1 MSQRHTGHE
10 VTIEAP
16 ADVVYDIVADV
27 GRWPYAFPP
36 TLHAERVE
44 LVGRDERIRIWAL
57 ANGEVKSW
65 HSRRVL
71 DPDRRRVSFRQEVPA
86 APVAAM
92 SGEWILRPLDGDRT
106 HVTLTHDY
114 RAVDDDPAGLDWI
127 DRAVDR
133 NSTSELAA
141 LARAATAPAGQA
153 LDFTDSVEVKGS
165 VADVYEFLYRADAW
179 PERLPHVARVA
190 LTEETPGVQTLE
202 MDTGSPD
209 GSTHTT
215 RSVRICWPAGRI
227 VYKQTELP
235 ALLGVHTG
243 EWRLTGGPEVVVAS
257 SRHVV
262 RIDPT
267 AVPAVL
273 GPDATVDEAAAKVR
287 AALSTNSLTTLRAAK
302 AYAEERR
309 DG

>member
-1 MSQRHTGHE
+1 MRLVLRGDDGYE
-10 VTIEAP
+10 EARVGRVFNARRPDRYP
-16 ADVVYDIVADV
+16 AAVLLAADDNDVVTGVKLA
-27 GRWPYAFPP
+27 R
-36 TLHAERVE
+36 ER
-44 LVGRDERIRIWAL
+44 GW
-57 ANGEVKSW
+57 
-65 HSRRVL
+65 
-71 DPDRRRVSFRQEVPA
+71 RVSVRSGGHSWA
-86 APVAAM
+86 AWSVRDDALLIDLGA
-92 SGEWILRPLDGDRT
+92 
-106 HVTLTHDY
+106 LT
-114 RAVDDDPAGLDWI
+114 AVDYDPAGLDWI

>member
-1 MSQRHTGHE
+1 VSQRHTRHE

-16 ADVVYDIVADV
+16 TDVVYDIVADV
-27 GRWPYAFPP
+27 RRWPYTFPP
-36 TLHAERVE
+36 TIHAERTE
-44 LVGRDERIRIWAL
+44 LAGRDERIRIWAL
-57 ANGEVKSW
+57 ANGEAKSW

-71 DPDRRRVSFRQEVPA
+71 DPDRRRVSFRQEVSTP
-86 APVAAM
+86 PVAAM
-92 SGEWILRPLDGDRT
+92 SGEWILRPLDGHRT

-141 LARAATAPAGQA
+141 LAAAAAAPAGQV

-165 VADVYEFLYRADAW
+165 AADVYEFLYRADAW

-190 LTEETPGVQTLE
+190 LTENTPGVQVLE
-202 MDTGSPD
+202 LDTGTAD

-215 RSVRICWPAGRI
+215 RSVRICWPEGRI
-227 VYKQTELP
+227 VYKQTGLP
-235 ALLGVHTG
+235 ALLSVHTG
-243 EWRLTGGPEVVVAS
+243 EWLLTGGPEVVVAS

-262 RIDPT
+262 RIEPT
-267 AVPAVL
+267 AVPTVL
-273 GPDATVDEAAAKVR
+273 GPDATVDGAAALVR
-287 AALSTNSLTTLRAAK
+287 TALSTNSLTTLRAAK
-302 AYAEERR
+302 AYAEERH